1 MPRTARSSGRGSGV
15 GFRAFALISWLVIAQ
30 SATGA
35 TIWNETVNGDLSG
48 NRLVPTNLGVLALG
62 TSTLLGSTT
71 SGDLDYF
78 TFTLPAG
85 GFFSQMNLGAY
96 GASNLSFIAIQSG
109 SVFTEA
115 PATVNPA
122 NLLGY
127 AHFGSAHVG
136 TDLLDDMA
144 ISNLAVPA
152 AQGFSVPL
160 APGSYVFWVQQANP
174 TPSSYSWN
182 VVVVPEPSVAML
194 LGAGLAAL
202 AHARRRAARA

>member
-1 MPRTARSSGRGSGV
+1 VSGL
-15 GFRAFALISWLVIAQ
+15 RAFALISWLAVFAQ
-30 SATGA
+30 AASAA
-35 TIWNETVNGDLSG
+35 TVWSESVNGEFSS
-48 NRLVPTNLGVLALG
+48 NRLVPTNVGVLAVG
-62 TSTLLGSTT
+62 TNTILGSTT

-78 TFTLPAG
+78 TFTVPASA
-85 GFFSQMNLGAY
+85 FFTQMNLAAY
-96 GASNLSFIAIQSG
+96 GASNLAFIAIQSG
-109 SVFTEA
+109 AVFTEA

-127 AHFGSAHVG
+127 AHFGAPHVG

-144 ISNLAVPA
+144 TSNLLIPA

-174 TPSSYSWN
+174 SPSSYTWD
-182 VVVVPEPSVAML
+182 VVVVPEPSVAVL

-202 AHARRRAARA
+202 ALSRRRAARF